1 MKEDN
6 RWMSPSDANTLA
18 RLEHNV
24 HAPQRRTVL
33 AMPADSVQWG
43 RPTRGEG
50 RLNPLARRAVKVH
63 FGEYLKA
70 AKRLAEA
77 AEERVPHHTLATLEA
92 RVAALEAAFDSLL
105 KTTKEIA

>member
-1 MKEDN
+1 MKDEN
-6 RWMSPSDANTLA
+6 RWMSPTDAHTLA
-18 RLEHNV
+18 RIEHNL
-24 HAPQRRTVL
+24 HANRERTVL

-43 RPTRGEG
+43 RPSRGEG

-63 FGEYLKA
+63 LGEYLKA